1 MDNNMTPLELSDT
14 FKFSCSENVPC
25 FNECCQDLNQFLTPY
40 DILRLKNR
48 LGLTSGLFLERFT
61 SQHTG
66 PESGLPIITFKAD
79 YARELQCPFD
89 PIWVQRLPRPP
100 FIVPCLPYSPCCITI
115 QRNRPDHRKLF
126 AVKRASLFRI

>member
-14 FKFSCSENVPC
+14 FKFSCSEKVPC

-66 PESGLPIITFKAD
+66 PESGLPIITFENTFYLDLLRRVPKKTSEILKDYPTGGSGPGRKANKHT
-79 YARELQCPFD
+79 PGG
-89 PIWVQRLPRPP
+89 
-100 FIVPCLPYSPCCITI
+100 
-115 QRNRPDHRKLF
+115 KLF
-126 AVKRASLFRI
+126 RMGSELL